1 MHLSER
7 YNPPQRSAS
16 GINVSQDE
24 RMLSIVGG
32 AALAAFAAWRRD
44 VTSIPALIA
53 SVGLMYKGFTG
64 NSPLYRLLGKN
75 SAVKTNPA
83 RVSVPHEQ
91 GFHITRA
98 VTINR
103 PAADLYAFWHDPTN
117 LPQVINYIESVQ
129 ITGIDQAHWT
139 IKLPGGMKAEFDVEV
154 YTDTPNEFI
163 SWRSLPDSS
172 VKNAG
177 SIRFRPAP
185 AGRGTEV
192 QLTIEFVPPAGP
204 LGKAVLNLFGEA
216 PQQYIS
222 QFLREFKQVMET
234 GEKATTEGQ
243 TSGRKGEVRQ

>member
-16 GINVSQDE
+16 GINVSQNE
-24 RMLSIVGG
+24 RVLSLVGG
-32 AALAAFAAWRRD
+32 TTLALFAAWRRD
-44 VTSIPALIA
+44 ITSIPALIA
-53 SVGLMYKGFTG
+53 SVTFLYKGVTG
-64 NSPLYRLLGKN
+64 DSPLYRLLGKN
-75 SAVKTNPA
+75 TAVATNPA

-103 PAADLYAFWHDPTN
+103 PAADLYAFWRDPTN
-117 LPQVINYIESVQ
+117 LPQVINYVESVQ
-129 ITGIDQAHWT
+129 VTGIDQAHWT
-139 IKLPGGMKAEFDVEV
+139 LKLPGGIKAEFDVEV
-154 YTDTPNEFI
+154 YTDVPNEVI

-172 VKNAG
+172 IKNAG

-185 AGRGTEV
+185 ADRGAEV
-192 QLTIEFVPPAGP
+192 QLTLEFVPPAGP

-243 TSGRKGEVRQ
+243 TSGRIGEVRQ